1 VIMTP
6 GVPGMKDTLKIS
18 AIEDENKMELNLPI
32 LSQLSNSKNLLI
44 AGMGGGF
51 DVFCGLPIYFEL
63 KKHGIHAHLAN
74 FSFSDIENVDFGTRL
89 TKSLVGIPPRPD
101 RVFPYFPEF
110 HLVNWFKKTQNE
122 DVMIWC
128 FHKTGAI
135 PLTENYKVLCEYL
148 GIDGILLIDGGV
160 DSLVRGDEAELGTAI
175 EDLTSL
181 YAVNQLSNIPTRLIA
196 CIGFGA
202 EQNLTHAHIFENIA
216 SLTKAGG
223 FLGSC
228 SLTPQMESYQ
238 AYDEAVTYVQSNEF
252 QDPSV
257 INSSIV
263 SAVRGNY
270 GDYHLT
276 EKTKRSQLWISPLM
290 PIYWFFDFECVVRQN
305 MLLPEIEGTML
316 FRDALYKVVAKAE
329 KISRRKETKIPL

>member
-1 VIMTP
+1 
-6 GVPGMKDTLKIS
+6 
-18 AIEDENKMELNLPI
+18 
-32 LSQLSNSKNLLI
+32 
-44 AGMGGGF
+44 
-51 DVFCGLPIYFEL
+51 
-63 KKHGIHAHLAN
+63 
-74 FSFSDIENVDFGTRL
+74 
-89 TKSLVGIPPRPD
+89 
-101 RVFPYFPEF
+101 
-110 HLVNWFKKTQNE
+110 
-122 DVMIWC
+122 
-128 FHKTGAI
+128 
-135 PLTENYKVLCEYL
+135 L

-181 YAVNQLSNIPTRLIA
+181 YAVNQLSDIPNRILA

-223 FLGSC
+223 FLGAC
-228 SLTPQMESYQ
+228 SLTSQMESYQ
-238 AYDEAVTYVQSNEF
+238 AYDEAVMYVQSNEF

-276 EKTKRSQLWISPLM
+276 EKTKRSQLWISSLM
-290 PIYWFFDFECVVRQN
+290 PIYWFFDFDCVVKQN
-305 MLLPEIEGTML
+305 MLLPEMDGTML
-316 FRDALYKVVAKAE
+316 FRDALYKVIAKAE
-329 KISRRKETKIPL
+329 RIPRRAATKIPL

>member
-1 VIMTP
+1 
-6 GVPGMKDTLKIS
+6 
-18 AIEDENKMELNLPI
+18 MELNLPI
-32 LSQLSNSKNLLI
+32 LDQLLKCKNLLI

-63 KKHGIHAHLAN
+63 QKHGINAHFAN
-74 FSFSDIENVDFGTRL
+74 FSFSDIEQVDFGTRL
-89 TKSLVGIPPRPD
+89 TKTLVGITPNPG

-110 HLVNWFKKTQNE
+110 HLVNWFKEKREEEIT
-122 DVMIWC
+122 IWC
-128 FHKTGAI
+128 FHKTGAL
-135 PLTENYKVLCEYL
+135 PLTENYKILAEHL
-148 GIDGILLIDGGV
+148 SLDGILLVDGGV
-160 DSLVRGDEAELGTAI
+160 DSLVRGDEAEFGTAV

-181 YAVNQLSNIPTRLIA
+181 YAVSQLSHIPTRLLT

-202 EQNLTHAHIFENIA
+202 EQNLTHAHILENIA

-290 PIYWFFDFECVVRQN
+290 QIYWFFDFDCVVNQN
-305 MLLPEIEGTML
+305 LLLPELEGTLL
-316 FRDALYKVVAKAE
+316 FRDALYKVIAKAE
-329 KISRRKETKIPL
+329 TMTRRAATKIPL

>member
-1 VIMTP
+1 
-6 GVPGMKDTLKIS
+6 MK
-18 AIEDENKMELNLPI
+18 LNLPI
-32 LSQLSNSKNLLI
+32 FDQLSTCTNLLI

-63 KKHGIHAHLAN
+63 KKYGINAHLAN

-89 TKSLVGIPPRPD
+89 TKTLVGITPKPERI
-101 RVFPYFPEF
+101 FPYFPEF
-110 HLVNWFKKTQNE
+110 HLVNWFKEKRNTE
-122 DVMIWC
+122 LTIWC
-128 FHKTGAI
+128 FHKTGAA
-135 PLTENYKVLCEYL
+135 PLTENYRILCQHLE
-148 GIDGILLIDGGV
+148 IDGILLVDGGV
-160 DSLVRGDEAELGTAI
+160 DSLVRGDEAEMGTAI

-181 YAVNQLSNIPTRLIA
+181 YAVNQLPIGKRFLA

-202 EQNLTHAHIFENIA
+202 EQNLTHAHILENVA
-216 SLTKAGG
+216 GLTKAGG

-238 AYDEAVTYVQSNEF
+238 SYDDAVTYVQSREF

-263 SAVRGNY
+263 SAARGHY

-276 EKTKRSQLWISPLM
+276 AKTRNSRLWISPLM
-290 PIYWFFDFECVVRQN
+290 PVYWFFDFDCVVKQN
-305 MLLPEIEGTML
+305 ILLPEIAGTLL
-316 FRDALYKVVAKAE
+316 FRDALYKVIAKAE
-329 KISRRKETKIPL
+329 GLPRRKEAKIPL

>member
-1 VIMTP
+1 
-6 GVPGMKDTLKIS
+6 
-18 AIEDENKMELNLPI
+18 MELNLPI
-32 LSQLSNSKNLLI
+32 LDQLSNCKNLLI

-63 KKHGIHAHLAN
+63 KKHGVNTHLAN
-74 FSFSDIENVDFGTRL
+74 YSFSDVENIDFGIRL
-89 TKSLVGIPPRPD
+89 TKTLVGITPKPD

-110 HLVNWFKKTQNE
+110 HLVNWFKEKRNE
-122 DVMIWC
+122 EVTIWC
-128 FHKTGAI
+128 FHKKGAL
-135 PLTENYKVLCEYL
+135 PLTENYKALCEHL
-148 GIDGILLIDGGV
+148 GIDGILLVDGGV
-160 DSLVRGDEAELGTAI
+160 DSLVRGDEAELGTAV

-181 YAVNQLSNIPTRLIA
+181 YAVNQLSNIQTRLLA

-228 SLTPQMESYQ
+228 SLIPQMESCQ
-238 AYDEAVTYVQSNEF
+238 AYDEAVTYVQSSEF

-257 INSSIV
+257 INSSIL

-290 PIYWFFDFECVVRQN
+290 PIYWFFDFECVAKQN

-316 FRDALYKVVAKAE
+316 FRDALYKVIAKAE
-329 KISRRKETKIPL
+329 RISRRAATKIPLQ

>member
-1 VIMTP
+1 M
-6 GVPGMKDTLKIS
+6 D
-18 AIEDENKMELNLPI
+18 LNLPI
-32 LSQLSNSKNLLI
+32 FHQLSSCKHLLI

-51 DVFCGLPIYFEL
+51 DIFCGLPIYFEL
-63 KKHGIHAHLAN
+63 KKHGINTHLAN
-74 FSFSDIENVDFGTRL
+74 FSFSDIENLDFGTRL
-89 TKSLVGIPPRPD
+89 TKTLVGITPKPERP
-101 RVFPYFPEF
+101 FPYFPEF
-110 HLVNWFKKTQNE
+110 HLVNWFKEKQNE
-122 DVMIWC
+122 ELTIWC
-128 FHKTGAI
+128 FHKTGAA
-135 PLTENYKVLCEYL
+135 PLTENYKVLYEHL
-148 GIDGILLIDGGV
+148 GIDGILLVDGGV

-181 YAVNQLSNIPTRLIA
+181 YAVNQLSNVGTRLIA

-202 EQNLTHAHIFENIA
+202 EQNLTHAHILENIA
-216 SLTKAGG
+216 YITKAGG

-238 AYDEAVTYVQSNEF
+238 SYDEAVTYVQNKEF

-276 EKTKRSQLWISPLM
+276 EKTQNSRLWISPLM
-290 PIYWFFDFECVVRQN
+290 PMYWFFDFDCIVKQN
-305 MLLPEIEGTML
+305 MLLPEFEGTML
-316 FRDALYKVVAKAE
+316 FRDALYKVIAKTE
-329 KISRRKETKIPL
+329 KIPRRKEAKIPL

>member
-1 VIMTP
+1 M
-6 GVPGMKDTLKIS
+6 D
-18 AIEDENKMELNLPI
+18 LNLPI
-32 LSQLSNSKNLLI
+32 LKQLKNCRSLLI

-51 DVFCGLPIYFEL
+51 DIFCGLPIYFER
-63 KKHGIHAHLAN
+63 KKHGINAHLAN
-74 FSFSDIENVDFGTRL
+74 FSFSDVENVDFGVRL
-89 TKSLVGIPPRPD
+89 TKTLAGITSKPE
-101 RVFPYFPEF
+101 RVHPYFPEF
-110 HLVNWFKKTQNE
+110 HLVNWFKEKRNE
-122 DVMIWC
+122 EVTIWC
-128 FHKTGAI
+128 FHKTGAQ

-148 GIDGILLIDGGV
+148 KIDGILLIDGGV

-181 YAVNQLSNIPTRLIA
+181 YAVNQLSNIPARILA

-216 SLTKAGG
+216 ALTEAGG

-228 SLTPQMESYQ
+228 SLTAQMDSYQ
-238 AYDEAVTYVQSNEF
+238 GYDEAVTYAQSNEF

-276 EKTKRSQLWISPLM
+276 EKTKRGHLWISPLM
-290 PIYWFFDFECVVRQN
+290 PLYWFFDFGAVVQQN
-305 MLLPEIEGTML
+305 LLLPELEGTLL
-316 FRDALYKVVAKAE
+316 FRDALYKVIAKAE
-329 KISRRKETKIPL
+329 RIPRRKATKIPL

>member
-1 VIMTP
+1 
-6 GVPGMKDTLKIS
+6 L
-18 AIEDENKMELNLPI
+18 
-32 LSQLSNSKNLLI
+32 
-44 AGMGGGF
+44 
-51 DVFCGLPIYFEL
+51 
-63 KKHGIHAHLAN
+63 
-74 FSFSDIENVDFGTRL
+74 
-89 TKSLVGIPPRPD
+89 
-101 RVFPYFPEF
+101 
-110 HLVNWFKKTQNE
+110 
-122 DVMIWC
+122 
-128 FHKTGAI
+128 
-135 PLTENYKVLCEYL
+135 
-148 GIDGILLIDGGV
+148 DGILLVDGGV

-181 YAVNQLSNIPTRLIA
+181 YAVNQLSDIQNQWLA

-228 SLTPQMESYQ
+228 SLIPQMESYQ

-276 EKTKRSQLWISPLM
+276 EKTKRGHLWISPLM
-290 PIYWFFDFECVVRQN
+290 PIYWFFDFDCVVRQN
-305 MLLPEIEGTML
+305 LLLPEIEGTML
-316 FRDALYKVVAKAE
+316 FRDALYKVIAKAE
-329 KISRRKETKIPL
+329 RIARRPDSKIPL

>member
-1 VIMTP
+1 
-6 GVPGMKDTLKIS
+6 
-18 AIEDENKMELNLPI
+18 MELNLPI
-32 LSQLSNSKNLLI
+32 LDQLKSCKSLLI

-63 KKHGIHAHLAN
+63 RKHGIHAHLAN
-74 FSFSDIENVDFGTRL
+74 FSFSDIENVDFGIRL
-89 TKSLVGIPPRPD
+89 TKTLVGVTPQVE
-101 RVFPYFPEF
+101 RVFPYFPEL
-110 HLVNWFKKTQNE
+110 HLVNWFKENRSSEVT
-122 DVMIWC
+122 IWC
-128 FHKTGAI
+128 FHKTGAA
-135 PLTENYKVLCEYL
+135 PLTENYKILAEYL
-148 GIDGILLIDGGV
+148 SLDGILLVDGGV

-181 YAVNQLSNIPTRLIA
+181 YAVHQLSGISTRLLA

-228 SLTPQMESYQ
+228 ALTPQMETYQ
-238 AYDEAVTYVQSNEF
+238 DYEEAVTYVQGIEF
-252 QDPSV
+252 QDSSV

-276 EKTKRSQLWISPLM
+276 EKTRRSQLWISPLM
-290 PIYWFFDFECVVRQN
+290 PLYWFFDFECVVNQN

-316 FRDALYKVVAKAE
+316 FRDALYRVIAKAE
-329 KISRRKETKIPL
+329 KISRRPANKIPL

>member
-1 VIMTP
+1 M
-6 GVPGMKDTLKIS
+6 D
-18 AIEDENKMELNLPI
+18 LNLPI
-32 LSQLSNSKNLLI
+32 LNQFTDCKNLLI

-63 KKHGIHAHLAN
+63 KKHGINAHLAN
-74 FSFSDIENVDFGTRL
+74 FSFSDIENIDFGTGL
-89 TKSLVGIPPRPD
+89 TKTLVGITPKLD

-110 HLVNWFKKTQNE
+110 HLVNWFKEKRNE
-122 DVMIWC
+122 EVTIWC
-128 FHKTGAI
+128 FHKTGAA
-135 PLTENYKVLCEYL
+135 PLTENYKVLVEHL
-148 GIDGILLIDGGV
+148 GIDGILLVDGGV

-181 YAVNQLSNIPTRLIA
+181 YAVNQLSNVAIRLIA

-202 EQNLTHAHIFENIA
+202 EQNLTHAHIFENMA

-223 FLGSC
+223 FFGSC

-257 INSSIV
+257 INSSIL
-263 SAVRGNY
+263 SAVHGNY

-276 EKTKRSQLWISPLM
+276 EKTKRNQLWISPLM
-290 PIYWFFDFECVVRQN
+290 SIYWFFDFECVVKQN
-305 MLLPEIEGTML
+305 RLLPEIEGTLL
-316 FRDALYKVVAKAE
+316 FRDALYKVIAKAE
-329 KISRRKETKIPL
+329 RIPRRKTTNIPL

>member
-1 VIMTP
+1 
-6 GVPGMKDTLKIS
+6 
-18 AIEDENKMELNLPI
+18 MELNLPT
-32 LSQLSNSKNLLI
+32 LNQLSKCKNLLI

-51 DVFCGLPIYFEL
+51 DIFCGLPIYFEL
-63 KKHGIHAHLAN
+63 KKHGINAHLAN
-74 FSFSDIENVDFGTRL
+74 FSFSDIENVDFGIRL
-89 TKSLVGIPPRPD
+89 SKTLVGVTPKVE
-101 RVFPYFPEF
+101 RVYPYFPEF
-110 HLVNWFKKTQNE
+110 HLVNWFKQTRNE
-122 DVMIWC
+122 DVTIWC
-128 FHKTGAI
+128 FHKTGAA
-135 PLTENYKVLCEYL
+135 PLTENYKLL
-148 GIDGILLIDGGV
+148 AKHLSLDGILLIDGGV
-160 DSLVRGDEAELGTAI
+160 DSLVRGDEAEMGTAI

-181 YAVNQLSNIPTRLIA
+181 YAVNQLTNVQTRLLA

-238 AYDEAVTYVQSNEF
+238 AYDEAVTFVQSNEF

-263 SAVRGNY
+263 SAARGNY

-276 EKTKRSQLWISPLM
+276 EKTKRSKLWISPLM
-290 PIYWFFDFECVVRQN
+290 SLYWFFNFDCVVKQN
-305 MLLPEIEGTML
+305 LLLPEMEGTML
-316 FRDALYKVVAKAE
+316 FRDALYKVIAKAE
-329 KISRRKETKIPL
+329 RISRRKASNIPL

>member
-1 VIMTP
+1 
-6 GVPGMKDTLKIS
+6 
-18 AIEDENKMELNLPI
+18 MELNLPI
-32 LSQLSNSKNLLI
+32 LNQLQSCKNLLI

-51 DVFCGLPIYFEL
+51 DIFCGLPIYFEL
-63 KKHGIHAHLAN
+63 KKHGVHAHLAN
-74 FSFSDIENVDFGTRL
+74 FSFSDIENVDFGIRL
-89 TKSLVGIPPRPD
+89 SKTLAGVTPNQGR
-101 RVFPYFPEF
+101 RFPYFPEL
-110 HLVNWFKKTQNE
+110 HLANWFKEKRN
-122 DVMIWC
+122 DDIVVWC
-128 FHKTGAI
+128 FHKTGAM
-135 PLTENYKVLCEYL
+135 PLTENYRILAEHL
-148 GIDGILLIDGGV
+148 SLDGILLVDGGV

-181 YAVNQLSNIPTRLIA
+181 YAVHQLPNLKTRLLT

-216 SLTKAGG
+216 ALTKAGG
-223 FLGSC
+223 FLGTC

-238 AYDEAVTYVQSNEF
+238 TYADAVMHVQSNEL

-276 EKTKRSQLWISPLM
+276 EKTKRGHLWISPLM
-290 PIYWFFDFECVVRQN
+290 PIYWFFDFDHVVNQN
-305 MLLPEIEGTML
+305 LLLPEIEGTML
-316 FRDALYKVVAKAE
+316 FRDALYKVIAKAE
-329 KISRRKETKIPL
+329 QTSRRTATKIPL

>member
-1 VIMTP
+1 
-6 GVPGMKDTLKIS
+6 
-18 AIEDENKMELNLPI
+18 
-32 LSQLSNSKNLLI
+32 
-44 AGMGGGF
+44 MGGGY

-63 KKHGIHAHLAN
+63 KKRGVNAHLAN
-74 FSFSDIENVDFGTRL
+74 FSFSDIESIDFGIRL
-89 TKSLVGIPPRPD
+89 SKTLVGITLKQE

-110 HLVNWFKKTQNE
+110 HLVTWFKATRNE
-122 DVMIWC
+122 DVTIWC
-128 FHKTGAI
+128 FHKTGAA
-135 PLTENYKVLCEYL
+135 PLTENYRILAEHL
-148 GIDGILLIDGGV
+148 SLDGILLVDGGV

-181 YAVNQLSNIPTRLIA
+181 YAVNQLSGIENRWLA

-223 FLGSC
+223 FLGAC
-228 SLTPQMESYQ
+228 SLTPEMESYQ
-238 AYDEAVTYVQSNEF
+238 AYEEAVTFVQNREF

-263 SAVRGNY
+263 SAARGNY

-276 EKTKRSQLWISPLM
+276 EKTRRGQLWISPLM
-290 PIYWFFDFECVVRQN
+290 PLYWFFDFDRVVKQN
-305 MLLPEIEGTML
+305 LLLPEIEGTML
-316 FRDALYKVVAKAE
+316 FRDALYRVIAKVE
-329 KISRRKETKIPL
+329 RSPRRPASKIPL

>member
-1 VIMTP
+1 M
-6 GVPGMKDTLKIS
+6 D
-18 AIEDENKMELNLPI
+18 LNLPI
-32 LSQLSNSKNLLI
+32 LNQLSNCKSLLI

-51 DVFCGLPIYFEL
+51 DIFCGLPIYFEL
-63 KKHGIHAHLAN
+63 KKHGINAHLAN
-74 FSFSDIENVDFGTRL
+74 FSFSDIENVDYGTRL
-89 TKSLVGIPPRPD
+89 SKTLVGVTPKPE
-101 RVFPYFPEF
+101 RVYPYFPEF
-110 HLVNWFKKTQNE
+110 HLVNWFKEKRNE
-122 DVMIWC
+122 DVTIWS
-128 FHKTGAI
+128 FHKTGAA
-135 PLTENYKVLCEYL
+135 PLTENYKILSDHL
-148 GIDGILLIDGGV
+148 ALDGILLIDGGV

-181 YAVNQLSNIPTRLIA
+181 YAVNQLSNISTRLIA

-228 SLTPQMESYQ
+228 SLTPQMDSYQ
-238 AYDEAVTYVQSNEF
+238 AYDAAVTHVQSKEF

-257 INSSIV
+257 INSSIL

-276 EKTKRSQLWISPLM
+276 EKTKRSKLWISPLM
-290 PIYWFFDFECVVRQN
+290 PLYWFFDFDTVIQQN
-305 MLLPEIEGTML
+305 MLLSEIEGTIL
-316 FRDALYKVVAKAE
+316 FRDALYKVIAKAE
-329 KISRRKETKIPL
+329 RIPRRKATNIPL

>member
-1 VIMTP
+1 M
-6 GVPGMKDTLKIS
+6 D
-18 AIEDENKMELNLPI
+18 LNLPI
-32 LSQLSNSKNLLI
+32 LNQLTGCKNLLI

-63 KKHGIHAHLAN
+63 RNHGVNAHLAN
-74 FSFSDIENVDFGTRL
+74 FSFSDIESVDFGIRL
-89 TKSLVGIPPRPD
+89 TKTLVGITPKEGRT
-101 RVFPYFPEF
+101 FPYFPEL
-110 HLVNWFKKTQNE
+110 HLVNWFKEKRNE
-122 DVMIWC
+122 EITIWC
-128 FHKTGAI
+128 FHKTGAA
-135 PLTENYKVLCEYL
+135 PLTENYKILAEHL
-148 GIDGILLIDGGV
+148 SLDGILLIDGGV

-181 YAVNQLSNIPTRLIA
+181 YAVNQLSQVPTRLLA

-216 SLTKAGG
+216 SLNKAGG

-238 AYDEAVTYVQSNEF
+238 AYDEAVTFVQSSEF

-276 EKTKRSQLWISPLM
+276 EKTKRGHLWISPLM
-290 PIYWFFDFECVVRQN
+290 SIYWFFDFDCVVKQN

-316 FRDALYKVVAKAE
+316 FRDALYKVIAKAE
-329 KISRRKETKIPL
+329 RMPRRSASKIPL

>member
-1 VIMTP
+1 M
-6 GVPGMKDTLKIS
+6 D
-18 AIEDENKMELNLPI
+18 LNLPI
-32 LSQLSNSKNLLI
+32 LIQLSSCKNLLI

-51 DVFCGLPIYFEL
+51 DIFCGLPIYFEL
-63 KKHGIHAHLAN
+63 KKHGINAHLAN
-74 FSFSDIENVDFGTRL
+74 YSFSDIENVDFGIRL
-89 TKSLVGIPPRPD
+89 TKTLVGVTPNPE
-101 RVFPYFPEF
+101 RVYPYFPEF
-110 HLVNWFKKTQNE
+110 HLVNWFKEKRNE
-122 DVMIWC
+122 DVIIWC
-128 FHKTGAI
+128 FHKKGAV
-135 PLTENYKVLCEYL
+135 PLTENYKILVEHL

-160 DSLVRGDEAELGTAI
+160 DSLVRGDEWELGTAV

-181 YAVNQLSNIPTRLIA
+181 FAVNELSNVPTRLLA

-202 EQNLTHAHIFENIA
+202 EGNLTHAHVLENIA
-216 SLTKAGG
+216 TLTKEGG

-228 SLTPQMESYQ
+228 SLIPQMESYQ

-276 EKTKRSQLWISPLM
+276 EKTKNSTLWISPLM
-290 PIYWFFDFECVVRQN
+290 PIYWFFNFEEVAKQS
-305 MLLPEIEGTML
+305 MLLPEIEGTDL
-316 FRDALYKVVAKAE
+316 FRDALYKVIGKAE
-329 KISRRKETKIPL
+329 RTSRRKQAKIPL